1 MAPMAAWVA
10 MATMGAM
17 ACTATWVVTVAMV
30 STEPMD
36 RMALEDR
43 ETPSARPR
51 QQEEMASMA
60 TCVAIGGGQLL
71 RWRWHPHHV
80 CDRWWRWGHRYQ
92 LSDRWRR
99 WRWRRWRSS
108 LRTRTPGRQRHR
120 HHLCSFQYFFIR
132 RHRGLRGRGGAV
144 FMGGRGLR
152 LRSPMK
158 ALRPRRRG
166 WRGRDPPTSDA
177 WPTGSGIWSGGG
189 SSDAVC
195 NANTDA
201 MKLNSRILKPFD
213 SVNSITLHW
222 F

>member
-1 MAPMAAWVA
+1 MAW
-10 MATMGAM
+10 
-17 ACTATWVVTVAMV
+17 TATWVVTVAMV
-30 STEPMD
+30 SMEPMD

-51 QQEEMASMA
+51 QHEEMASMA
-60 TCVAIGGGQLL
+60 TWVARVAVGGGQLPT
-71 RWRWHPHHV
+71 WRWHRHHM
-80 CDRWWRWGHRYQ
+80 CDSDRRWRWGHRHQ

-99 WRWRRWRSS
+99 WRWRRRRS
-108 LRTRTPGRQRHR
+108 RTPGRQRHR
-120 HHLCSFQYFFIR
+120 HHLCSFQHFFLR

-201 MKLNSRILKPFD
+201 MKLNSRILKHFE